1 MARVLGGIGRT
12 LMAAGVLILLFVAY
26 EVWGTNLQEA
36 SAQRQLSRDFGAQLQ
51 HARSTTTTTAVKPP
65 PTTSATPTTRPG
77 GIVATPA
84 TTPPA
89 LAPINMAVPADG
101 AAMAEIQIPKIGVDK
116 TVVQGVTLDQLKRGP
131 GHYPGTPLP
140 GQKGN
145 AAIAGHRTTYGAPFH
160 NIDQVGV
167 GDEIIVVTTYGTF
180 HYKVDSTQIVSPSAS
195 EVLLDKGDNRITLT
209 ACHPKYS
216 AEKRIIVSGVLVGA
230 PVGKAR
236 GQDAFQASHQS
247 TSGGAGNTATIDGGL
262 SGVRSS
268 KLPAFLWGGGCAL
281 VWLLAWATS
290 RLLGRRGSRR
300 VVRWT
305 PYLVGTPVFLV
316 VLYVFF
322 ENFSRLLPANF

>member
-12 LMAAGVLILLFVAY
+12 LISAGVLILLFVAY

-36 SAQRQLSRDFGAQLQ
+36 SAQRQLSRDFNAALQ
-51 HARSTTTTTAVKPP
+51 HAPATRPTTTSTTAPKPTTTVPKPGLQV
-65 PTTSATPTTRPG
+65 TT
-77 GIVATPA
+77 A

-89 LAPINMAVPADG
+89 PAAIDLPVPTDG

-160 NIDQVGV
+160 NIDKVAV
-167 GDEIIVVTTYGTF
+167 GDDIIIITTYGTF
-180 HYKVDSTQIVSPSAS
+180 HYKVDSSIIVSPNAS
-195 EVLLDKGDNRITLT
+195 EVLLDKGDARITLT

-216 AEKRIIVSGVLVGA
+216 AEKRIVVSGVLVGR
-230 PVGKAR
+230 PIPPFK
-236 GQDAFQASHQS
+236 GQDQFMRQHQS
-247 TSGGAGNTATIDGGL
+247 SSGAGNTATIDGGL
-262 SGVRSS
+262 SGIKES
-268 KLPAFLWGGGCAL
+268 KTPAFLWGALAAL
-281 VWLLAWATS
+281 VWLAAWAVS
-290 RLLGRRGSRR
+290 RVVGRRGAGRLL
-300 VVRWT
+300 RWA